1 VASVDV
7 VAGVS
12 NTCGCGMVG
21 VLING
26 ALQLFQE
33 LIDVQKIALGPEVGK
48 RQ

>member
-1 VASVDV
+1 MASVDV
-7 VAGVS
+7 VAGMRD
-12 NTCGCGMVG
+12 TCGSGMVG
-21 VLING
+21 VLIDG